1 MVEKVYKDLL
11 KFINKFEI
19 NAEKLKWNIENTA
32 IRNYLNK
39 KFLDEVCI
47 YCLLRDKG
55 IEYKINRTNYIK
67 TNNIW
72 WIYERKIFLI
82 KYFKM

>member
-1 MVEKVYKDLL
+1 MVQV
-11 KFINKFEI
+11 NK
-19 NAEKLKWNIENTA
+19 KLKWNIENTA

-55 IEYKINRTNYIK
+55 IEYKINRTNFIK
-67 TNNIW
+67 TNN
-72 WIYERKIFLI
+72 YSIFLI
-82 KYFKM
+82 TPDL